1 LSQFT
6 PARFSAI
13 LSPPKTEV
21 HAMTDQNNDKR
32 EMRMM
37 WIASVAVVLVILAA
51 MGINVLMHH
60 DTNAATPET
69 GQSQSAPK

>member
-6 PARFSAI
+6 PAVFSAI

-21 HAMTDQNNDKR
+21 RAMIDQNNDKS

-37 WIASVAVVLVILAA
+37 WIVSAAVVLVILAA
-51 MGINVLMHH
+51 MGINVLVYH

-69 GQSQSAPK
+69 SQSAPK

>member
-6 PARFSAI
+6 PIAFSAI

-21 HAMTDQNNDKR
+21 RAMTDQNNDKS

-37 WIASVAVVLVILAA
+37 WIASAAVVLVILAA
-51 MGINVLMHH
+51 MGINLLVHH

-69 GQSQSAPK
+69 TQSSPK